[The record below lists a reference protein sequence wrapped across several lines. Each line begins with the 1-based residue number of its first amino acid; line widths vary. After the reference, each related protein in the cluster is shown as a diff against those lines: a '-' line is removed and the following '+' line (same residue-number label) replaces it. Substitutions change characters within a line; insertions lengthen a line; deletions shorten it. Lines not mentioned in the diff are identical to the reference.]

1 MPRYSILKVFIKK
14 IFNLFHSFKI
24 IINKDITKGSIG
36 YFNQISDKY
45 YDVVVVGGG
54 ISGLSAAISAARNG
68 ANTLLIER
76 QGELGGL
83 VTAGWVTPFSMQMV
97 LPNNQVIME
106 GLISELFDKL
116 AEKNGTISNWRDWKI
131 PKLPVDKEIFKYVIH
146 DMIEESKVNVLLNT
160 SIISLDCKDRYISSL
175 NILNKSGYQNIFGKI
190 FIDSTGEADLARL
203 SNVPMTINNDV
214 NPSTKTI
221 LSDFMKNRGWVKTTE
236 KTSSLQFAITNMDI
250 EKTFKYICENED
262 MYSSTTRGEL
272 VEDVE
277 LFKYLWEERDFF
289 YLPHTT
295 SFKSIIENA
304 IQKKQLRSEIG
315 RYQFLVHNVG
325 IGIDALRDSNTA
337 IINANRIVMNPY
349 DENDITYCLLK
360 GQEVCFEIFRFLKEN
375 IPGFEK
381 SVLSA
386 VAPYLGIRR
395 TSQIIGDHVYT
406 AEERMSFLKY
416 DDVIGL
422 ASRKTSEAYEIP
434 FSLMVPKKVDNLLVA
449 SGKTVSCDD
458 FLPYRTKPICMAL
471 GQAAGVA
478 AAIASKNDEHSIKSL
493 AIKEIQKSLLDN
505 RVYLGN
511 KKRLKD
517 LDIN

>member
-1 MPRYSILKVFIKK
+1 MSQISIFKAFLARVFR
-14 IFNLFHSFKI
+14 LFQAFKI
-24 IINKDITKGSIG
+24 VFNRKLIKGSIG
-36 YFNQISDKY
+36 HFTKLADDN

-54 ISGLSAAISAARNG
+54 ISGLSAAISASRNG
-68 ANTLLIER
+68 AKTLLIER

-83 VTAGWVTPFSMQMV
+83 ITAGWVTPFSMQMV
-97 LPNNQVIME
+97 LPDNKVIMK

-116 AEKNGTISNWRDWKI
+116 AEKNGSISDWRDWKI

-146 DMIEESKVNVLLNT
+146 EIIEDSNVNVLLNT
-160 SIISLDCKDRYISSL
+160 SIVSLDCKKSRISSI
-175 NILNKSGYQNIFGKI
+175 NILNKSGYQKILGKT
-190 FIDSTGEADLARL
+190 FIDATGEADIARL

-214 NPSTKTI
+214 DPSAKTI

-236 KTSSLQFAITNMDI
+236 KTSSLQFAITNMDL
-250 EKTFKYICENED
+250 EKTFNYICANED
-262 MYSSTTRGEL
+262 MYASTTRGEL
-272 VEDVE
+272 VEDIT
-277 LFKYLWEERDFF
+277 LFKYLWKEKGFF

-295 SFKSIIENA
+295 SFKSIIEKA
-304 IQKKQLRSEIG
+304 VKEKQIRSQIG
-315 RYQFLVHNVG
+315 RYKFMIHDVG
-325 IGIDALRDSNTA
+325 IGIDALGDSNTA
-337 IINANRIVMNPY
+337 IINANRISMNPFN
-349 DENDITYCLLK
+349 ENDITYCLLK

-395 TSQIIGDHVYT
+395 TAQIIGDHIYT

-416 DDVIGL
+416 NDVIGL
-422 ASRKTSEAYEIP
+422 ASRKTSEPYEIP
-434 FSLMVPKKVDNLLVA
+434 FSLMIPKKIKNLLVA

-478 AAIASKNDEHSIKSL
+478 AAISSKKNLDIRSIKM
-493 AIKEIQKSLLDN
+493 KEIQKSLLDN
-505 RVYLGN
+505 NVYLGD
-511 KKRLKD
+511 KIRLKE
-517 LDIN
+517 LSLV